1 MSLHGLPHYAVPT
14 VTSPTM
20 LVAGNTWRAKAKA
33 KTQATLAKIPN
44 EWRLPKEELDE
55 AGAQRDI
62 TGSFIEQ
69 YLDESELRIT
79 KEEATTLVSKLQRGQ
94 LTARQ
99 VTLAFCKSAAIAHQ
113 IVCSPRLLKPHL
125 VPDTDI
131 EQQPSRDLL

>member
-1 MSLHGLPHYAVPT
+1 MSLHVLPHYAVPT

-69 YLDESELRIT
+69 YLDESTFCII
-79 KEEATTLVSKLQRGQ
+79 KEEATTLVSKLQQGQ

-99 VTLAFCKSAAIAHQ
+99 VTLTFCKSAAIAHQ
-113 IVCSPRLLKPHL
+113 IVCSARLLKL
-125 VPDTDI
+125 VLYLTRI
-131 EQQPSRDLL
+131 